1 MEFTIESI
9 SSEMKNKQKKLEISV
24 PVETMLE
31 TVLEQN
37 KIKNVMWIGI
47 GSVIAIL
54 AALVL
59 FLLVCVFHT

>member
-1 MEFTIESI
+1 VEFTIESI

>member
-1 MEFTIESI
+1 ME
-9 SSEMKNKQKKLEISV
+9 NKQKKLEIPV

-59 FLLVCVFHT
+59 FLLVCLFQT

>member
-9 SSEMKNKQKKLEISV
+9 SSEMENKQKKLEIPV